1 MNSVVNLK
9 DGFITFNSN
18 IDHSLSFSKCAIGYS
33 NYNINSH
40 ERGSLVFLTNNNAND
55 TNISMNDIRM
65 CIASDGNVGIGTNN
79 PGYKLDIQGAS
90 AQTLRI
96 LDTRAAGDAIVALK
110 ETNDNNGFDMAYIGA
125 TDDRFYIRGYNN
137 SSTPRV
143 DLAIDRITSNV
154 GIGMTNPKYKLDV
167 AGTINASNI
176 LINGATVTANSLQW
190 ITSSS
195 NVYTSNLSGNVGIGT
210 NNPGYKLDVNGSI
223 NIPAGSK
230 YKINGY
236 NLAYSNIDGT
246 LPAAGIGTSGTL
258 GGVKVDGS
266 TITINNNIISAT
278 AQLNSDW
285 NETNTASK
293 AFIQNKP
300 TITAQLNSDWNETNT
315 ASKAFI
321 QNKPTITAQ
330 VNSDWNETNTASKA
344 FILNKPTITAQVNS
358 DWNETNTVSKAFI
371 LNKPTITSSQWTTN
385 GTNIYYSTGNIGI
398 GTNTNIQSKLTING
412 IDIGLANNI
421 NHSEAPLTI
430 TNPTATSTS
439 VLNDPKAVLNL
450 CRTGTSGQAYS
461 ARACFKLC
469 RYENSST
476 NSRTRL
482 DITLAHGAYDDL
494 NIMSLQSGGN
504 VGIGITNPE
513 HKLDINGGINCT
525 TDIRVGG
532 DWYWKATKNMY
543 LQTSAN
549 NLEWSMDMQNQNTY
563 TGCYWQVW
571 SDKTGL
577 GSILACRGDTGNV
590 GIRNTAPG
598 YALDV
603 TGDINITGSFRVN
616 GTAFTSSSSQWTTN
630 GTNIYYNSGNVGI
643 GITNPSVRLDINGN
657 VKIQASRV
665 AIQSSGFAI
674 NNNYMGPDTLTI
686 GNQDINYG
694 GGQNWNTNTAGLM
707 FECRDHTEIAVHD
720 SGNYVHSFMW
730 YYQNSFTI
738 GRNMGWGAPNVNIA
752 GNLIVAGNLNVNT
765 SKLVI
770 RGTEPTLYL
779 RDTNNRSGMIHMNS
793 SIMYFLNASGND
805 SETWAQQN
813 GQDWCLQLNMDNN
826 TATFG
831 GNLNV
836 NGNIAHRTENW
847 HTSSDG
853 RNRFYFAASG
863 ATYYSGGMSGGANAR
878 MHEWRRTYD
887 DATLGWF
894 ENTGLI
900 RSWGYSSLSDE
911 RIKKNIRDIDD
922 VQALEKIL
930 LIQPK
935 KYNYIEKERNK
946 HDVIGFIAQQIGE
959 VIPEAIT
966 KTEGIVPNIYKN
978 CSVINKRE
986 IQHSISLNVPID
998 TDIII
1003 TDTEDGTGERYK
1015 IKEIYD
1021 DYFVIDKDIDR
1032 NEVFV
1037 KGYSINDLHNLDK
1050 NYIYTLNVCATQELH
1065 KIIVEQ
1071 KNKINDLESRLLALE
1086 AIVMKI
1092 I

>member
-1 MNSVVNLK
+1 
-9 DGFITFNSN
+9 
-18 IDHSLSFSKCAIGYS
+18 
-33 NYNINSH
+33 
-40 ERGSLVFLTNNNAND
+40 
-55 TNISMNDIRM
+55 
-65 CIASDGNVGIGTNN
+65 
-79 PGYKLDIQGAS
+79 
-90 AQTLRI
+90 
-96 LDTRAAGDAIVALK
+96 
-110 ETNDNNGFDMAYIGA
+110 MAYIGA

-278 AQLNSDW
+278 AQVNSDW

-300 TITAQLNSDWNETNT
+300 TITAQVNSDWNETNAASKAFIQNKPTITAQVNSDWNETNT

-344 FILNKPTITAQVNS
+344 FILNKPTIT
-358 DWNETNTVSKAFI
+358 
-371 LNKPTITSSQWTTN
+371 SSQWTTN

-398 GTNTNIQSKLTING
+398 GTNADIQSKLTINPIV
-412 IDIGLANNI
+412 IDRSTF

-430 TNPTATSTS
+430 TNPTPSSSS
-439 VLNDPKAVLNL
+439 VINDSKAVLHL
-450 CRTGTSGQAYS
+450 CRQGTDSQAYG
-461 ARACFKLC
+461 ARASFKLC
-469 RYENSST
+469 RYENSAA

-482 DITLAHGAYDDL
+482 DITLAHNAYDDL

-504 VGIGITNPE
+504 VGIGITNPQTKLDINGNLLIRAYGTSGSGTRGIFFRE
-513 HKLDINGGINCT
+513 GDFTTTNTYNCSILTFNHDGGEGPTDGLSFNGYDGLSFCTGANTRQERMIILANGNVGIGITNPGYKLDINGGINCT

-657 VKIQASRV
+657 VKIQNSRV
-665 AIQSSGFAI
+665 GIQTSGFAI
-674 NNNYMGPDTLTI
+674 DNNYMTTNTLTI
-686 GNQDINYG
+686 GNSTGNYG
-694 GGQNWNTNTAGLM
+694 GGSGWNTNTAGLM
-707 FECRDHTEIAVHD
+707 FECIDHTEIAVHD
-720 SGNYVHSFMW
+720 AGNSVHSFMW
-730 YYQNSFTI
+730 YYQNAFTI

-779 RDTNNRSGMIHMNS
+779 RDTDNRSGMIHMNS

-894 ENTGLI
+894 ENTGLF

-922 VQALEKIL
+922 TQGLEKIL

-986 IQHSISLNVPID
+986 IQHSIPLNVPID
-998 TDIII
+998 TEIII

-1021 DYFVIDKDIDR
+1021 DYFVIDKDINRD
-1032 NEVFV
+1032 EVFV